1 MGKIR
6 LNSKK
11 FTISINGK
19 SYEISI
25 GEITSSP
32 ISVFVDGKEYK
43 VELKNDFIE
52 KTGGEISNTTDI
64 SEVKINK
71 KNDSIIETNQV
82 EDGTVRAPMPGVII
96 EIKVSKGDDIKKG
109 DILMIL
115 ESMKME
121 NSIKTSVDGI
131 VSSIFISQ
139 GDSVQF
145 GQSLMEIK

>member
-25 GEITSSP
+25 GDITSSP
-32 ISVFVDGKEYK
+32 ISVFADGKEYK

-52 KTGGEISNTTDI
+52 KTGAEISNTDDI

-96 EIKVSKGDDIKKG
+96 EIKVSKGDDVKKG